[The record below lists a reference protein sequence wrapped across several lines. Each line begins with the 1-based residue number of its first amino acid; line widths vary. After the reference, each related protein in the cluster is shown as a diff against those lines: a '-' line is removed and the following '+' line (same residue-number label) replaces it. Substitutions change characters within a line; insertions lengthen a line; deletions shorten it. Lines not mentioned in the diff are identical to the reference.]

1 MVTRR
6 WLVLA
11 ALVALAPDT
20 PGVIELWDDDEL
32 IYVGATRG
40 KETLR
45 TELERELAAHAEAT
59 HFGLEITFD
68 PESRER
74 ELLTEF
80 EMQHHRPPRFNS

>member
-11 ALVALAPDT
+11 ALVSLAPDT

-32 IYVGATRG
+32 IYVGATRS

-45 TELERELAAHAEAT
+45 TELERELAAHAETT
-59 HFGLEITFD
+59 HFSLEITFD
-68 PESRER
+68 PDTRSR
-74 ELLTEF
+74 ELLAQFVHE
-80 EMQHHRPPRFNS
+80 HHRPPRFNS